1 VVRMKKLFSL
11 LACIIISVTLLHTR
25 YDYSYF
31 DKSYPM
37 MLTNWDGLG
46 YYMYLPSGFIYDD
59 FTELKWLDEID
70 EKYHVHEGNLYQ
82 SHKAENGNYV
92 NKYLGGV
99 SIMQMPLFGIAHL
112 IALNSDYPAD
122 GFSPPYQYTL
132 AYGALFYCI
141 LALFLLRKILLRYYD
156 DLAVSISLIL
166 LFLASNLVQY
176 ISVDAGL
183 SHVYIFPLYVLI
195 LYATIKWHEKP
206 TFVWAAAIG
215 LIIGLATISR
225 PTEAIMLFIPL
236 LWNTQSKEDKKAK
249 WALVRAN
256 KKHIYVAVVFG
267 ILGVLPQLI
276 YWKMTA
282 GTFIHD
288 VGSSWRFLTPFF
300 RVLFGWEAGWFIYT
314 PVTILFIAG
323 FFFMKN
329 MPFRRS
335 VIVFCLLNIWIVISW
350 ADWKYGAQYS
360 TRALTQSYPIFA
372 LPLTAVIHSILQ
384 KKWKWALI
392 PVGGYLIFV
401 NLFQVHQY
409 NDGIIHRRDNNRLY
423 YSRIYLNNSPTAVDM
438 SFLDTDEALEDA
450 TGYTDKVIYQ
460 SKDTVQI
467 NKQPFFETELTTK
480 GDTWLRIIAI
490 IKTNQGFESSY
501 LACHGGQG
509 KRQKK
514 RRIRLFNVTATNG
527 LPSYYEFYY
536 HVPKENRK
544 SKVKFYIDSEFE
556 FSGEMHEFTVIQLT
570 KE

>member
-1 VVRMKKLFSL
+1 
-11 LACIIISVTLLHTR
+11 
-25 YDYSYF
+25 
-31 DKSYPM
+31 M

-59 FTELKWLDEID
+59 FSKLDWYPKMN
-70 EKYHVHEGNLYQ
+70 EKYHLSDGNFYQ
-82 SHKAENGNYV
+82 AHKAENGNYV

-99 SIMQMPLFGIAHL
+99 SLMQMPLFGIAHV

-206 TFVWAAAIG
+206 TFFWAAAIG

-236 LWNTQSKEDKKAK
+236 LWNTQTKEAKKEK
-249 WALVRAN
+249 WALVRKH
-256 KKHIYVAVVFG
+256 KKHIYITIAFG
-267 ILGVLPQLI
+267 LIGVLPQLI

-300 RVLFGWEAGWFIYT
+300 RVLFGWETGWFIYT

-323 FFFMKN
+323 LFFLKN

-335 VIVFCLLNIWIVISW
+335 VIIFCLLNIWIIISW

-360 TRALTQSYPIFA
+360 TRALTQSYPVFA

-384 KKWKWALI
+384 KKWKWFLI

-401 NLFQVHQY
+401 NLFQIGQY
-409 NDGIIHRRDNNRLY
+409 NDGIIHTRDNNRLY
-423 YSRIYLNNSPTAVDM
+423 YSRIYLKNNLTAVDM
-438 SFLDTDEALEDA
+438 SFLDTDEALDDSS
-450 TGYTDKVIYQ
+450 GYKEKVLYRSSEPIA
-460 SKDTVQI
+460 I
-467 NKQPFFETELTTK
+467 NEAPFFETNLNSK
-480 GDTWLRIIAI
+480 GDTWLRIIAT
-490 IKTNQGFESSY
+490 IKTENGFSSSY
-501 LACHGGQG
+501 LACRTG
-509 KRQKK
+509 KGKTQKK
-514 RRIRLFNVTATNG
+514 RRVRLFNVYCESW
-527 LPSYYEFYY
+527 LPNLYEFYY
-536 HVPKENRK
+536 HVPKENLNG
-544 SKVKFYIDSEFE
+544 KVTFNVESEFDFNGTLE
-556 FSGEMHEFTVIQLT
+556 SFTVVELS
-570 KE
+570 K

>member
-1 VVRMKKLFSL
+1 MKNLISLIACVV
-11 LACIIISVTLLHTR
+11 ISVTLFQTR
-25 YDYSYF
+25 YTYSYF

-59 FTELKWLDEID
+59 FSKLDWYPKMN
-70 EKYHVHEGNLYQ
+70 EKYHLSDGNFYQ
-82 SHKAENGNYV
+82 AHKAENGNYV

-99 SIMQMPLFGIAHL
+99 SLMQMPLFGIAHV

-206 TFVWAAAIG
+206 TFFWAAAIG

-236 LWNTQSKEDKKAK
+236 LWNTQTKEAKKEK
-249 WALVRAN
+249 WALVRKH
-256 KKHIYVAVVFG
+256 KKHIYITIAFG
-267 ILGVLPQLI
+267 LIGVLPQLI

-300 RVLFGWEAGWFIYT
+300 RVLFGWETGWFIYT

-323 FFFMKN
+323 LFFLKN

-335 VIVFCLLNIWIVISW
+335 VIIFCLLNIWIIISW

-360 TRALTQSYPIFA
+360 TRALTQSYPVFA

-384 KKWKWALI
+384 KKWKWFLI

-401 NLFQVHQY
+401 NLFQIGQY
-409 NDGIIHRRDNNRLY
+409 NDGIIHTRDNNRLY
-423 YSRIYLNNSPTAVDM
+423 YSRIYLKNNLTAVDM
-438 SFLDTDEALEDA
+438 SFLDTDEALDDSS
-450 TGYTDKVIYQ
+450 GYKEKVLYRSSEPIA
-460 SKDTVQI
+460 I
-467 NKQPFFETELTTK
+467 NEAPFFETNLNSK
-480 GDTWLRIIAI
+480 GDTWLRIIAT
-490 IKTNQGFESSY
+490 IKTENGFSSSY
-501 LACHGGQG
+501 LACRTG
-509 KRQKK
+509 KGKTQKK
-514 RRIRLFNVTATNG
+514 RRVRLFNVYCESW
-527 LPSYYEFYY
+527 LPNLYEFYY
-536 HVPKENRK
+536 HVPKENLNG
-544 SKVKFYIDSEFE
+544 KVTFNVESEFDFNGTLE
-556 FSGEMHEFTVIQLT
+556 SFTVVELS
-570 KE
+570 K

>member
-1 VVRMKKLFSL
+1 MKNIISL
-11 LACIIISVTLLHTR
+11 IACIIVSVTLLQTR
-25 YDYSYF
+25 YTYSYF
-31 DKSYPM
+31 DRSYPM

-59 FTELKWLDEID
+59 FTELDWYPEMN
-70 EKYHVHEGNLYQ
+70 EKYHLSDGNFYQ
-82 SHKAENGNYV
+82 AHKADNGNYV

-99 SIMQMPLFGIAHL
+99 SIMQMPLFGIAHV

-132 AYGALFYCI
+132 AYGAVLYCI
-141 LALFLLRKILLRYYD
+141 LALFLLRNILLRYYD

-166 LFLASNLVQY
+166 LFLASNLIQY

-195 LYATIKWHEKP
+195 LYATVKWHEKP
-206 TFVWAAAIG
+206 TFFWAAAIG

-236 LWNTQSKEDKKAK
+236 LWNTQSKEAKQEK
-249 WALVRAN
+249 WALVRRH
-256 KKHIYVAVVFG
+256 KKHIYITIAFG
-267 ILGVLPQLI
+267 LIGILPQLI

-300 RVLFGWEAGWFIYT
+300 RVLFGWETGWFIYT

-335 VIVFCLLNIWIVISW
+335 VIIFCLLNIWIIISW

-372 LPLTAVIHSILQ
+372 LPLTAVIHTILQ
-384 KKWKWALI
+384 KKWKWFLI
-392 PVGGYLIFV
+392 PVAGYLIFV
-401 NLFQVHQY
+401 NLFQIGQY
-409 NDGIIHRRDNNRLY
+409 NDGIIHTRDNNRLY
-423 YSRIYLNNSPTAVDM
+423 YAHIYLNSDPTPVDM
-438 SFLDTDEALEDA
+438 SLLDTDEILNDESGFKKKVLHQSNEPIQIGKTSFLNLDVNASDDA
-450 TGYTDKVIYQ
+450 
-460 SKDTVQI
+460 
-467 NKQPFFETELTTK
+467 
-480 GDTWLRIIAI
+480 WLKISAT
-490 IKTNQGFESSY
+490 IKAENGFQTSY
-501 LACHGGQG
+501 LACRSG
-509 KRQKK
+509 KGKQLKK
-514 RRIRLFNVTATNG
+514 RRIRLFNVYCTEGKSN
-527 LPSYYEFYY
+527 SYEFFYK
-536 HVPKENRK
+536 VPKQK
-544 SKVKFYIDSEFE
+544 KGTTAKFYVDSEFE
-556 FSGEMHEFTVIQLT
+556 FSGILENFTVVQLT
-570 KE
+570 NP